1 MKLFCLYSFSP
12 PDLNSRI
19 KSRLSVRPSSKY
31 NRPVHSVT
39 CTCQKCG
46 MSQKQRAQRR
56 VKESQ
61 RDVKR
66 TDWDEGKRYAN
77 MRMTSSLR
85 EEKKEGWEWGEA
97 RAKSRMKQ
105 KWAEMENHSFV
116 KQKKKTELHYLFRK
130 DNITLRDWQSPFNQI
145 TNCNKLPAGRH
156 HHKSK
161 PAALLGNWLQIFHCC
176 FAKSRSFSGQSPLK
190 RPCPQILELQK
201 FPNT

>member
-1 MKLFCLYSFSP
+1 MQVHHQRTSVSIRLESKLDTTTAGVGLFNKWNTADCVTECSMMKLFCLYSFSP

-116 KQKKKTELHYLFRK
+116 KQKKKQNYITYLEK
-130 DNITLRDWQSPFNQI
+130 TI
-145 TNCNKLPAGRH
+145 
-156 HHKSK
+156 
-161 PAALLGNWLQIFHCC
+161 
-176 FAKSRSFSGQSPLK
+176 
-190 RPCPQILELQK
+190 
-201 FPNT
+201 